1 MNNTKILIIDTTSEQ
16 MCIACSNGE
25 KVFSTLPD
33 SGSKKHNSNILPSV
47 DFTLKKAG
55 LKIDEIDVF
64 GCVVGPGSFTGI
76 RIGVATVKALAFA
89 TGKKCVSITSFEEL
103 AYSENDSQVTVAIDC
118 RHNSYYVAK
127 FENSSLNPVFVGEL
141 SEEELSKQNC
151 KVIKKSGAS
160 NPDKL
165 IAIAKMK
172 IQANEFSELVPYY
185 LKKSQAE
192 REYDAKN
199 MDKTV

>member
-1 MNNTKILIIDTTSEQ
+1 MKILVADATSEQ
-16 MCIACSNGE
+16 MCIACCDNAKTYSF
-25 KVFSTLPD
+25 VSSL
-33 SGSKKHNSNILPSV
+33 GSKKHNSLIMPAI
-47 DFTLKKAG
+47 DATLKKAG
-55 LKIDEIDVF
+55 LKIDEIDAF

-103 AYSENDSQVTVAIDC
+103 AWGENDGEVCVAIDC
-118 RHNSYYVAK
+118 RHNAYYAAK
-127 FENSSLNPVFVGEL
+127 FEKSSLVPVFVGEM
-141 SEEELSKQNC
+141 SEEQLSAQNC

-165 IAIAKMK
+165 IAIAESK

-192 REYDAKN
+192 REYDLKN

>member
-1 MNNTKILIIDTTSEQ
+1 MKILVIDATSDM
-16 MCIACSNGE
+16 MCIALTDGE
-25 KVFSTLPD
+25 KTFSFV
-33 SGSKKHNSNILPSV
+33 SNKGSKKHNSLIMPAI
-47 DFTLKKAG
+47 DETLKKSG

-89 TGKKCVSITSFEEL
+89 TGKKCVSITTFEEL
-103 AYSENDSQVTVAIDC
+103 AYGENDSQVTVAIDC
-118 RHNSYYVAK
+118 RHNSYYAAK

>member
-1 MNNTKILIIDTTSEQ
+1 MKILVVDATSDE
-16 MCIACSNGE
+16 MCIALYDGE
-25 KVFSTLPD
+25 KTFSFV
-33 SGSKKHNSNILPSV
+33 SHAGSKKHNSLIMPAI
-47 DFTLKKAG
+47 DETLKKAG

-103 AYSENDSQVTVAIDC
+103 ACGENESEVIAAIDC
-118 RHNSYYVAK
+118 RHNSYYAAK
-127 FENSSLNPVFVGEL
+127 FEKSSLAPVFVGEM
-141 SEEELSKQNC
+141 SEEELSAQNC

-165 IAIAKMK
+165 ISIAKAK
-172 IQANEFSELVPYY
+172 IEANEFSELVPYY

-192 REYDAKN
+192 REYDLKN